1 MMLDID
7 YEDLEEAERSSK
19 RTDSRP
25 PLSVNE
31 WRYRDLPEPDFLMG
45 EWITTTS
52 RILQVAPTGIGKT
65 NLIISLGMAIA
76 AGIDFLHWR
85 GRRVSNV
92 LYVDGE
98 MSRRLL
104 KQRILEAAMRLGAE
118 PEGFHALSHEEFSN
132 FQPLN
137 TKEGQDQIEFIIA
150 QIAEVDLVIFD
161 SVMCLTIGD
170 MKEEGPWNQIMPWV
184 RSLTQR
190 RIGQVWVN
198 HTGHDET
205 RQYGTK
211 TREWQMDTLLF
222 QRPVKRDETDIC
234 FDLDFRKARERTP
247 ANRADFRPVRVSL
260 LSDVWKY
267 EEIDSMP
274 SSPSPTA
281 LKFLHA
287 LNNVLIGS
295 TRVVSGR
302 PAADTEIWKN
312 ECVRLGLIDK
322 ASKPDSARALFSK
335 YRRELVVTA
344 RVACDGEWSWAL

>member
-1 MMLDID
+1 MLQFG
-7 YEDLEEAERSSK
+7 YEDLEEVERSARK
-19 RTDSRP
+19 TNLRP
-25 PLSVNE
+25 PLTIQE
-31 WRYRDLPEPDFLMG
+31 WRDRNLPEPDFLMG
-45 EWITTTS
+45 DWITTTS
-52 RILQVAPTGIGKT
+52 RILDVAPTGIGKT
-65 NLIISLGMAIA
+65 NLIIPLGMAVA
-76 AGIDFLHWR
+76 AGMDFLHWR
-85 GRRVSNV
+85 GRRTSKV

-104 KQRILEAAMRLGAE
+104 KQRILDAARRLGAE
-118 PEGFHALSHEEFSN
+118 PSGFHALSHEDFSN

-137 TKEGQDQIEFIIA
+137 TQEGQEQIESIFTEIGP
-150 QIAEVDLVIFD
+150 VDLVMFD

-190 RIGQVWVN
+190 RIGQIWVN

-211 TREWQMDTLLF
+211 TREWQMDTVLF
-222 QRPVKRDETDIC
+222 QQPAKRDGIDMC

-260 LSDVWKY
+260 VGDVWKY

-287 LNNVLIGS
+287 LSNVLVGS
-295 TRVVSGR
+295 TRIVLGR
-302 PAADTEIWKN
+302 PAADTETWKN

-335 YRRELVVTA
+335 YRRELVVTG
-344 RVACDGEWSWAL
+344 RVACDGEWSWPL